1 MHRHASRSGKGG
13 SENGGEGALKT
24 PQKGKRGGKLG
35 TALWRSALLIK
46 TKQNK
51 TGQNA
56 EENGGQKIV
65 K

>member
-1 MHRHASRSGKGG
+1 M
-13 SENGGEGALKT
+13 GGEGALKT
-24 PQKGKRGGKLG
+24 PQKGKRRGKLG